1 MLVGLAGVILP
12 VLPGIPL
19 VWLGLFIYAVFT
31 GFDVISVTAVV
42 VFFVIMLLTLALDF
56 LAPVFGAKKYKATK
70 LGMLGAFLGMMIGL
84 FTLGFWG
91 VILGPFVGALLG
103 ELIASRRPVIALKAA
118 IGTFVGFVFGTLLR
132 LVVGLT
138 MIGFFIA
145 SLLL

>member
-19 VWLGLFIYAVFT
+19 VWLGLFIYAIFT
-31 GFDVISVTAVV
+31 GFDSISVTAVV
-42 VFFVIMLLTLALDF
+42 VFFIIMLLTLVLDF
-56 LAPVFGAKKYKATK
+56 LAPILGAKKYKATK
-70 LGMLGAFLGMMIGL
+70 VGMLGAFLGLMIGL

-91 VILGPFVGALLG
+91 VILGPFLGALLG
-103 ELIASRRPVIALKAA
+103 ELIASRKPVTALKAA
-118 IGTFVGFVFGTLLR
+118 LGTFIGFVFGTLLR

-145 SLLL
+145 SFV